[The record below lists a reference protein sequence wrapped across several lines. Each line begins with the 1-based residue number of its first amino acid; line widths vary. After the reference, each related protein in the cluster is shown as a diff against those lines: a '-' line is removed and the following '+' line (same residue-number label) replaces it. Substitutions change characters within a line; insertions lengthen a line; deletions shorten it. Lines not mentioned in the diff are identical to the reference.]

1 MNGKISFSSDIR
13 PLFTADDIAGMRPQ
27 GIDLAAVE
35 DVRGHALRILARLA
49 EKTMPPGRPW
59 PDDQVERFR
68 GWVAGGM
75 AA

>member
-13 PLFTADDIAGMRPQ
+13 PLFTDDDIAGMRPQ

-49 EKTMPPGRPW
+49 EKTMPPRAA
-59 PDDQVERFR
+59 
-68 GWVAGGM
+68 VARRSGGAVPRLDRRGM